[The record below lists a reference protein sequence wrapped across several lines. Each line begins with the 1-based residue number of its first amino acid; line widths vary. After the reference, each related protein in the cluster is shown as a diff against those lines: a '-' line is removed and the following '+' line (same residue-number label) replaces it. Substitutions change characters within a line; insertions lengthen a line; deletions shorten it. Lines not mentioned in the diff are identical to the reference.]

1 MNLNYCIKSF
11 DELTNNELYNLL
23 RLRSQ
28 IFVVEQNCP
37 YLDLDNKDQKSF
49 HLLYYVNNEF
59 AGSTRLVPA
68 GLSFEEISIGRVV
81 IADTH
86 RGLGLGKKL
95 MEASIAG
102 CREKFGNGPI
112 RIGAQYHLS
121 NFYQS
126 LGFVE
131 RGEVYDE
138 DGIPHIEMLLN
149 HTSTEE

>member
-1 MNLNYCIKSF
+1 MTLNYCIKSF

-23 RLRSQ
+23 RLRSE
-28 IFVVEQNCP
+28 IFVVEQNCA

-81 IADTH
+81 IASSH
-86 RGLGLGKKL
+86 RGLGLGVKL
-95 MEASIAG
+95 METAIEG
-102 CREKFGNGPI
+102 CQQKFGNGPI

-121 NFYQS
+121 KFYQS

-131 RGEVYDE
+131 QGEQYEE
-138 DGIPHIEMLLN
+138 DGIPHIEMLRA
-149 HTSTEE
+149 

>member
-1 MNLNYCIKSF
+1 MTLNYCIKSF
-11 DELTNNELYNLL
+11 DELTNNELYDLL
-23 RLRSQ
+23 RLRSE

-59 AGSTRLVPA
+59 AGSTRLLPA

-81 IADTH
+81 IANSH
-86 RGLGLGKKL
+86 RGLGLGVKL
-95 MEASIAG
+95 MEVSIEG
-102 CREKFGNGPI
+102 CQQKFGNGPI

-121 NFYQS
+121 KFYQS

-131 RGEVYDE
+131 QGEQYDE
-138 DGIPHIEMLLN
+138 DGIPHIEMLRA
-149 HTSTEE
+149 